1 VCLAVGAE
9 IIIQSDDSR
18 RSIVDGFPIV
28 PWNTP
33 RIVSGEGSNYERQQS
48 PMSGIL

>member
-18 RSIVDGFPIV
+18 RFIVDVFPIV

-33 RIVSGEGSNYERQQS
+33 SVDLG
-48 PMSGIL
+48 GIQEQ

>member
-9 IIIQSDDSR
+9 IIIPSGDSR
-18 RSIVDGFPIV
+18 RSIVDGFLVV

-33 RIVSGEGSNYERQQS
+33 KIVSGEGSNNERQRS
-48 PMSGIL
+48 PMSGIS